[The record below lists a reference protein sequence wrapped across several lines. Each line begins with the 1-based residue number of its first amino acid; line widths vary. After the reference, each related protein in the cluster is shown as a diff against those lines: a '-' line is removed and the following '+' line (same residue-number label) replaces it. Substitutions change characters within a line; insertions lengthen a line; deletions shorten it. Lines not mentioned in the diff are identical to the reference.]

1 MFVIMHLLFIT
12 VKQTMNHLLLEFLI
26 RQILSEEG
34 FTSLNVRSFKDRA
47 DRTDK
52 FVDALATGH
61 PLPLK
66 KGEESVVVSK
76 VEITKD
82 GETTSYDP
90 KTQAK
95 ELKAI
100 LPTLTS
106 GNKLYLYDESGKRY
120 SITAV
125 AKTKELGGKGVGGTL
140 GPERAAIASLEKQF
154 QEIGKPITVTLG
166 GESYEGITGVTN
178 VKENQKADFALVNDK
193 GPVLFVSYKPGNSV
207 KDIIS
212 YGGITGESAK
222 TEEISKFI
230 DAVKKQA
237 TDLKGLGYEFGVPLT
252 DKSVALKAIYGS
264 DYGADYGINNVHALM
279 QGDVK
284 LTPNG
289 GSYELKSNHT
299 ILSPTIP
306 DGEYSPMLNARF
318 AGDRNQFGIQHCRMG
333 VVPQGARKNVRSPF

>member
-1 MFVIMHLLFIT
+1 
-12 VKQTMNHLLLEFLI
+12 MNHLLLEILI
-26 RQILSEEG
+26 RAILSEEG

-52 FVDALATGH
+52 FVDALAAGR

-66 KGEESVVVSK
+66 KGEESVVVAK
-76 VEITKD
+76 VDITKD

-90 KTQAK
+90 KTQFN

-106 GNKLYLYDESGKRY
+106 GNKLFLYDESGKKY

-125 AKTKELGGKGVGGTL
+125 AKTKELGGKGIGGTL
-140 GPERAAIASLEKQF
+140 GPERAAIASLEEQF
-154 QEIGKPITVTLG
+154 AQIGKPITVIVG
-166 GESYEGITGVTN
+166 GESYPNITGVTN
-178 VKENQKADFALVNDK
+178 VKENQKADFALVDDK
-193 GPVLFVSYKPGNSV
+193 GPRIFISYKPGSSV

-212 YGGITGESAK
+212 YGGITGESAN
-222 TEEISKFI
+222 TEEVSKFI
-230 DAVKKQA
+230 NAVKAKA

-252 DKSVALKAIYGS
+252 DETVALKAIYGS
-264 DYGADYGINNVHALM
+264 NYGADYGINNVQALM

-284 LTPNG
+284 LVAKG
-289 GSYELKSNHT
+289 DSYELVSNHT
-299 ILSPTIP
+299 IYSPTIP
-306 DGEYSPMLNARF
+306 DGSYEPYLNARF

-333 VVPQGARKNVRSPF
+333 VVPKGARVNIKSPF

>member
-1 MFVIMHLLFIT
+1 
-12 VKQTMNHLLLEFLI
+12 MNHLLLEILI
-26 RQILSEEG
+26 RAILSEEG

-52 FVDALATGH
+52 FVDALVAGR

-66 KGEESVVVSK
+66 KGEESVVVTK
-76 VEITKD
+76 VDITKD

-90 KTQAK
+90 KTQSD
-95 ELKAI
+95 ELKTI

-106 GNKLYLYDESGKRY
+106 GNKLFLYDESGKKY

-140 GPERAAIASLEKQF
+140 GPERAAITSLEKQF

-166 GESYEGITGVTN
+166 GESYPGITGVTN
-178 VKENQKADFALVNDK
+178 VKENQKADFALVSSDN
-193 GPVLFVSYKPGNSV
+193 PTIFISYKPGSSA

-212 YGGITGESAK
+212 YGGITGASAQ
-222 TEEISKFI
+222 TDEVSKFI
-230 DAVKKQA
+230 EAVKSK
-237 TDLKGLGYEFGVPLT
+237 TSDFKDLGYEFGVPLS
-252 DKSVALKAIYGS
+252 DESVALKAIYGS
-264 DYGADYGINNVHALM
+264 NYGADYGINNVQALM

-284 LTPNG
+284 LVAKG
-289 GSYELKSNHT
+289 DSYELVSNHT

-306 DGEYSPMLNARF
+306 DGLYEPYLNARF
-318 AGDRNQFGIQHCRMG
+318 AGDRNQFGIQHCRIG
-333 VVPQGARKNVRSPF
+333 VITKGARTNIKSPF

>member
-1 MFVIMHLLFIT
+1 
-12 VKQTMNHLLLEFLI
+12 MNHLLLELLI
-26 RQILSEEG
+26 RAILSEEG
-34 FTSLNVRSFKDRA
+34 FTSLNVRSFKDRS

-52 FVDALATGH
+52 FVDALATSR

-66 KGEESVVVSK
+66 KGEESVVVTK
-76 VEITKD
+76 VDITKD

-90 KTQAK
+90 KIQAK

-154 QEIGKPITVTLG
+154 QEIGKPITVILNDVP
-166 GESYEGITGVTN
+166 YEGITGVSN
-178 VKENQKADFALVNDK
+178 VKENQKADFALVDSK
-193 GPVLFVSYKPGNSV
+193 EPRIFISYKPGSSV
-207 KDIIS
+207 RDVIS

-222 TEEISKFI
+222 TEEVSKFI
-230 DAVKKQA
+230 EAVKNKT
-237 TDLKGLGYEFGVPLT
+237 TDMKGLGYEFGAPLT
-252 DKSVALKAIYGS
+252 DELVAQRAIYGS
-264 DYGADYGINNVHALM
+264 GYGASFGINNVQALM

-284 LTPNG
+284 LVAKG
-289 GSYELKSNHT
+289 DSYELISNHT
-299 ILSPTIP
+299 ILSPSIP
-306 DGEYSPMLNARF
+306 DDSYKPYLNARF
-318 AGDRNQFGIQHCRMG
+318 AGDRNQFGIQHCRVG
-333 VVPQGARKNVRSPF
+333 VVPKGARTNIESPF